1 MSKGFFIITFLT
13 LISCATKTD
22 PMTSL
27 DTQGH
32 RGCRGT
38 LPENSIPAFIEA
50 LEVGVQT
57 LELDV
62 VISQDDQVVV
72 SHEPWL
78 SHELFRS
85 YDQQQITPENEK
97 SFNLYQMMYAEIE
110 TIEYGVYDHPR
121 FPEQN
126 KMAVY
131 KPLLS
136 SVIQNAEQYALNNDR
151 PAPYYNIEIKRIPSH
166 DDIFHPA
173 YKKFTDIVIETIKK
187 EKIDERIIIQCFD
200 QDVLRYMHEKYPEYD
215 LAFLIE
221 NNNSFEK
228 NIEELGFIPE
238 IYSPYYMLV
247 HKGLMDYANSKD
259 MLVIPW
265 TVNKRLDMVW
275 LMELGVHGIISDF
288 PERLINEWAAYQ
300 KKNTL

>member
-1 MSKGFFIITFLT
+1 
-13 LISCATKTD
+13 
-22 PMTSL
+22 
-27 DTQGH
+27 
-32 RGCRGT
+32 
-38 LPENSIPAFIEA
+38 
-50 LEVGVQT
+50 
-57 LELDV
+57 
-62 VISQDDQVVV
+62 
-72 SHEPWL
+72 
-78 SHELFRS
+78 
-85 YDQQQITPENEK
+85 
-97 SFNLYQMMYAEIE
+97 
-110 TIEYGVYDHPR
+110 
-121 FPEQN
+121 
-126 KMAVY
+126 
-131 KPLLS
+131 
-136 SVIQNAEQYALNNDR
+136 
-151 PAPYYNIEIKRIPSH
+151 
-166 DDIFHPA
+166 
-173 YKKFTDIVIETIKK
+173 
-187 EKIDERIIIQCFD
+187 
-200 QDVLRYMHEKYPEYD
+200 MHEKYPEYD